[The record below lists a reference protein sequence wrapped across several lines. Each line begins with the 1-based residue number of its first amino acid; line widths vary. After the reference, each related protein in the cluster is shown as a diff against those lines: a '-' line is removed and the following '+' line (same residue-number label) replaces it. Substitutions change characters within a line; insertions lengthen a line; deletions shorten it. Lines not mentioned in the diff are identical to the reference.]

1 MASPFSDVYDALWTM
16 VESHTGLAAIVRIG
30 NRIKF
35 NDDTNRGPTKNNTS
49 SADYPELRL
58 VPAGTEANLPSSSSG
73 STIVRSWNWE
83 IYTGDMRL
91 AYDSGLDDIDWF
103 LIQVHN
109 CPNDLFELS
118 FDGEEGYVKRVT
130 FTDNNIGFDLLD
142 PDRNINGWQAVWT
155 VSVEM
160 AFSKSALTPPTATTT
175 TT

>member
-16 VESHTGLAAIVRIG
+16 VEAHSGLTDIVSTG

-35 NDDTNRGPTKNNTS
+35 NDDMNRGPTKNNTS

-58 VPAGTEANLPSSSSG
+58 VPSGTVADLPSSSSG
-73 STIVRSWNWE
+73 STITRSWTWE

-91 AYDSGLDDIDWF
+91 TYDSGLDDIEWF
-103 LIQVHN
+103 LIQAHN
-109 CPNDLFELS
+109 CPNTLFELEYE
-118 FDGEEGYVKRVT
+118 GEAGYVKRVT
-130 FTDNNIGFDLLD
+130 FTDNSIGFDLLD
-142 PDRNINGWQAVWT
+142 PERKINGWQSVWT

-160 AFSKSALTPPTATTT
+160 AFSKSILLPPVATTT